1 MNRPNILPALL
12 GTILVAAAVS
22 AQTTSYPLT
31 DGTSVQLP
39 DLTISGST
47 ITCDVTYDTS
57 RAVYR
62 YSYTLNAP
70 LTNLA
75 PIRSFKIELSG
86 NTARTQIDP
95 ALAENIRR
103 WSLLQPTTTI
113 PVGVSSADLTQW
125 GDCSVSAG
133 GMAYFSAS
141 KWIYSLAPGNNK
153 GGFVLESRQGPGI
166 RRAWVFPS
174 IHAWWD
180 ALSRMPPSRAEFV
193 TPLSEATFAVATTA
207 VGPADLTDA
216 DLFDGGGQQPSDV
229 NRFLRY
235 ASPQQSRVKVPAN
248 STYTVIV
255 YYGKTIIPSTFTA
268 TLDRADITSRFHPA
282 PGGADAITIN
292 VGTSTTKLQLSVDGL
307 KVSGAK
313 ATDSDTLTFLPQ

>member
-1 MNRPNILPALL
+1 MNRLRVLPALL
-12 GTILVAAAVS
+12 GTILLTAAVY

-39 DLTISGST
+39 DLTINGST
-47 ITCDVTYDTS
+47 IACDLTYDTS

-70 LTNLA
+70 ATNLA

-95 ALAENIRR
+95 TLAENIHR

-113 PVGVSSADLTQW
+113 PVGVTSPDLTQW

-141 KWIYSLAPGNNK
+141 KWIYSLSPGNNK
-153 GGFVLESRQGPGI
+153 SGFVLESHQGPGV
-166 RRAWVFPS
+166 RRAWIFPS

-180 ALSRMPPSRAEFV
+180 ALSKMPPSHAEFV
-193 TPLSEATFAVATTA
+193 TPLSEATFSVQTTT
-207 VGPADLTDA
+207 VGPADLTDT

-229 NRFLRY
+229 NHFLRY
-235 ASPQQSRVKVPAN
+235 AAPQQSRVKVPAN

-268 TLDRADITSRFHPA
+268 TLDRSDITSRFHPI

-292 VGTSTTKLQLSVDGL
+292 IGTGTTKLQLSVDGL
-307 KVSGAK
+307 KVSGGK